1 MAANLR
7 EHTREPRPAQRHR
20 GGTTAWIL
28 QVVSGVL
35 LIFLL
40 GAHIVAEHFMVKG
53 GLRDYAQVASY
64 LSNPVVLAIESA
76 FVVVLIWH
84 AMLGLRAVLL
94 DFGFGPRG
102 QALITRGV
110 IVLGTV
116 TAAYSFWLIATI
128 AAKGLPAKRKISG
141 TGPARVTIPI
151 RPET

>member
-1 MAANLR
+1 MTADLK
-7 EHTREPRPAQRHR
+7 EHVRQPGPAQRRR

-40 GAHIVAEHFMVKG
+40 GAHIVAQHFVVQG
-53 GLRDYAQVASY
+53 GLRNYAQVASY
-64 LSNPVVLAIESA
+64 LSNPAVLAIESA

-94 DFGFGPRG
+94 DFGFSPRG

-110 IVLGTV
+110 IALGTV

-128 AAKGLPAKRKISG
+128 ASKG
-141 TGPARVTIPI
+141 
-151 RPET
+151 